1 MTRLS
6 VTSRLSDLLYLP
18 PRLALNLSYSRL
30 SYAMS
35 ELEHGS
41 VSVSVSISSYP
52 GILPTPVQ
60 QGRTSYTGRSVIS
73 PPLLASEIYT
83 ALHDAAIPHV
93 AGASTGMLVPSCSSP
108 LDESVSPV
116 LLGRFYRSFLSTA
129 PTAEEK
135 PAQAHI
141 VSAPPPSLPVG
152 PPEELDVTLVMD
164 QTGCTRER
172 ALKALQDHQNDIVEA
187 IIDLTV
193 S

>member
-18 PRLALNLSYSRL
+18 PRLALNLSYSHL

-41 VSVSVSISSYP
+41 VSVSISSSP

-73 PPLLASEIYT
+73 PPLLALEIYT
-83 ALHDAAIPHV
+83 ALHDTAIPHV
-93 AGASTGMLVPSCSSP
+93 AGTSTGMPVPSCSSP
-108 LDESVSPV
+108 LEERVAPV
-116 LLGRFYRSFLSTA
+116 LLDRFYRSFLATV

-135 PAQAHI
+135 PAQTYI
-141 VSAPPPSLPVG
+141 VSTPPPSLPVG